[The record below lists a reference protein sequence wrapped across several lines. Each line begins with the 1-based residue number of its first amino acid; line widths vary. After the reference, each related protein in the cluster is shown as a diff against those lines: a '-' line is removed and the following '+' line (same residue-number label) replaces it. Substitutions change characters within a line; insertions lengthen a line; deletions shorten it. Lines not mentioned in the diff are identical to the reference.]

1 MNTDILGI
9 SAALMSAASWAL
21 GAIMFSK
28 IGESV
33 SPVAMTFA
41 KGVIG
46 IVLLGI
52 VYIYEG
58 VAPVSSEV
66 MIILLISG
74 LVGISLGDTLFFM
87 SLRDLGPKTQ
97 IIMFMFGQI
106 VTAVLG
112 IIIFKE
118 YPTTL
123 QYFGILLTLIGV
135 SIVLWVKIKSSSSEI
150 KTNIRGIAYGM
161 LSMIMF
167 SSSILFVKS
176 TMSEVSTIGATF
188 YRITASTVGV
198 LLFGLFGG
206 KVKGWVAPFKG
217 DIKMVLYF
225 VMSVAIVMFGGF
237 WLSLVSI
244 KYINIGVASAL
255 NATEP
260 LFVLPLSYIIMKEK
274 VAMSEIM
281 GALFTMSGIII
292 IAL

>member
-1 MNTDILGI
+1 MNTEILGI
-9 SAALMSAASWAL
+9 TAALMSAASWAL

-28 IGESV
+28 IGERV
-33 SPVAMTFA
+33 SPIAMTFA
-41 KGVIG
+41 KGVVG
-46 IVLLGI
+46 VLLLGI
-52 VYIYEG
+52 VYMWEG
-58 VAPVSSEV
+58 FTPVSIDVLS
-66 MIILLISG
+66 ILLISG

-112 IIIFKE
+112 IIIFRE
-118 YPTTL
+118 YPSSK
-123 QYFGILLTLIGV
+123 QYAGILLTLIGV
-135 SIVLWVKIKSSSSEI
+135 SIVLWVKIKSSSSDI
-150 KTNIRGIAYGM
+150 KTNIRGIVFGI

-176 TMSEVSTIGATF
+176 AMSEISTIGATF
-188 YRITASTVGV
+188 YRIAASTVGV
-198 LLFGLFGG
+198 LIFGLIGG
-206 KVKGWVAPFKG
+206 RVKEWVEPFKG

-225 VMSVAIVMFGGF
+225 VLSVAVVMFGGF

-244 KYINIGVASAL
+244 KHINIGVASAL

-260 LFVLPLSYIIMKEK
+260 LFVLPLAYFLMKEK
-274 VAMSEIM
+274 VEMSEIF
-281 GALFTMSGIII
+281 GALFTVCGIIM

>member
-52 VYIYEG
+52 VYIFEG